1 MVRIRCFPRLRQR
14 VVDEGVLLAH
24 QQRLELVEVVVA
36 ATMLQPLAAQ
46 AIHHL
51 PPQAKVAMVGQ
62 A

>member
-24 QQRLELVEVVVA
+24 QQRLELVEVVAA
-36 ATMLQPLAAQ
+36 ATTLQLLVVQ

-51 PPQAKVAMVGQ
+51 HPQAKVAMVGQ